1 MPQPTTFQLWYGRE
15 EPPLEPISLHAGPLT
30 AQLLGRDLR
39 NVRFGGLEVAQ
50 RIYVAVR
57 DRNWGTVPGELAD
70 LDVVQGDDHFAVRF
84 TVRHCQHDIDFTW
97 RGEILGAAG
106 GTISY
111 AMDATA
117 GADMTYKLIGL
128 NIHHGM
134 REYVGRPY
142 QGMTPRG
149 PISGR
154 FPVEVGPQLVAD
166 ETEVPIFPD
175 VSSLTAQLTD
185 DLSVRFDFV
194 GDTFE
199 FEDQRNWTDASFK
212 SQSYPPRR
220 GGFLSSRV
228 GDRVFQKVTLT
239 VSGEASSAAAQP
251 VGAMPA
257 SPGGP
262 QGHEREA
269 SITIGAPTGT
279 KLPPIGF
286 GMAGHGGELSPREVE
301 LLRALHP
308 AHLRADLRLIGGGYG
323 AELERALAAC
333 RAVGCGIE
341 LAVFVSDD
349 AANEMLALGERLRDC
364 DVPIRRILIF
374 HEAEQA
380 TDARW
385 VTLAREALAPAAPG
399 ALIAGGTD
407 ANFCELNRN
416 RPRYTPG
423 DGVSYA
429 ITPQIHAFDERSLT
443 ENIAAQAETVATARH
458 FSDDAPI
465 VVSPVTLKPRFN
477 AVATTEEPAPAPGEL
492 PPPVDPRQMSLFA
505 AGWTV
510 GSVGSLAR
518 AGAASLTYYETTGW
532 RGLMETETGSPV
544 PAAFPSRPG
553 DVFPLYHVF
562 ADLAEWQDGEIIS
575 TSSDDPLAVEA
586 LAIRTEDRSHLLIAN
601 HTPHGQ
607 RVRISPLADGEVS
620 MRRLNAENAPRAMA
634 DPQDF
639 RASAESA
646 PIDGGSLQ
654 LTLAPFEVVRI
665 DTGG

>member
-15 EPPLEPISLHAGPLT
+15 KPPLEPISLHAGPLT

-57 DRNWGTVPGELAD
+57 DRNWGTVPGELSD

-97 RGEILGAAG
+97 RGEILGAAD

-128 NIHHGM
+128 NVHHGM

-142 QGMTPRG
+142 QGITPRG

-185 DLSVRFDFV
+185 DVSVRFDFV

-228 GDRVFQKVTLT
+228 GDRVFQKVALT
-239 VSGEASSAAAQP
+239 VSGEASSAATQP

-262 QGHEREA
+262 RGHEREA

-286 GMAGHGGELSPREVE
+286 GMASHGGELSPREVE

-385 VTLAREALAPAAPG
+385 VTLAREALAPAAAG

-423 DGVSYA
+423 EGVSYA
-429 ITPQIHAFDERSLT
+429 ITPQIHAFDERSTDGEYRRAGGDGRYGPPLQRRRPDRRQPGH
-443 ENIAAQAETVATARH
+443 AQAALQRRRH
-458 FSDDAPI
+458 DGGAGAGAG
-465 VVSPVTLKPRFN
+465 R
-477 AVATTEEPAPAPGEL
+477 AA
-492 PPPVDPRQMSLFA
+492 A
-505 AGWTV
+505 AGRSAPDVPLRRRVDGGERRLAGTG
-510 GSVGSLAR
+510 GSGVADLLRNNRLARVDRDGNGLAR
-518 AGAASLTYYETTGW
+518 ASRLPLPARRRLSPLSRLRRP
-532 RGLMETETGSPV
+532 RGV
-544 PAAFPSRPG
+544 ARRRDSR
-553 DVFPLYHVF
+553 HVF
-562 ADLAEWQDGEIIS
+562 RQSTDRRGAGNPDRGADASSGGQPYAARAAGAHLAACRRRSLDAPSQRGECSASDG
-575 TSSDDPLAVEA
+575 
-586 LAIRTEDRSHLLIAN
+586 RSA
-601 HTPHGQ
+601 
-607 RVRISPLADGEVS
+607 RFSR
-620 MRRLNAENAPRAMA
+620 
-634 DPQDF
+634 
-639 RASAESA
+639 
-646 PIDGGSLQ
+646 
-654 LTLAPFEVVRI
+654 
-665 DTGG
+665 